1 MSVIDFTRESGIL
14 DLTGTVV
21 VVTGGARGIG
31 RGITEAF
38 LAVGADVV
46 VCGRTPVADAD
57 LPSVLDAGGESRRA
71 VFVSADVRDSDQASS
86 LMSATVERFG
96 RIDTL
101 INNAGGAPSVAAATA
116 SPRLSAGIINLNLL
130 APLYCAQAANAV
142 MQTQQRGGSIISITS
157 VSGLRPSPGSAAYGA
172 AKAGL
177 VSLTETLAVEW
188 APKVR
193 VNCVSA
199 GLIATEAADDH
210 YGGAKGIEAVAAT
223 IPLGRMG
230 TPTDIAA
237 LCLFMASPLASYVSG
252 ANLVGHGAGE
262 TPAYLGAVE
271 RALAEVGEPEGD
283 AAG

>member
-1 MSVIDFTRESGIL
+1 VSAIDFTRETGIL
-14 DLTGTVV
+14 DLTGTVA

-46 VCGRTPVADAD
+46 VCGRTPVADDD
-57 LPSVLDAGGESRRA
+57 LPSALRADGERRRA
-71 VFVSADVRDSDQASS
+71 VFVSADVRDSDQATS
-86 LMSATVERFG
+86 LISATVERFG
-96 RIDTL
+96 RVDAL
-101 INNAGGAPSVAAATA
+101 INNAGGAPSVPAATA

-142 MQTQQRGGSIISITS
+142 MQAQENGGSITSITS

-177 VSLTETLAVEW
+177 VSLTQTLAVEW

-230 TPTDIAA
+230 TPSDIAG

-271 RALAEVGEPEGD
+271 RALAEARG
-283 AAG
+283 A